1 MHATTWCAFAS
12 PKVSLEVTLPPPPGV
27 GLRCW
32 QPQALAKGCNNDN
45 DSLQV
50 LAFDRQNLKCTL
62 ISEDATFR
70 WGLGRGS
77 TGARAI
83 VCGPADF
90 IRLCV
95 SFAAGCRRVRHCAHQ
110 NTASK
115 TFGHVDST
123 LWKTYLKDITVLTLE
138 QGKPTPTPST

>member
-1 MHATTWCAFAS
+1 MHATTCCAFAS

-32 QPQALAKGCNNDN
+32 QPRHLPRVAIILN
-45 DSLQV
+45 SLQV

-77 TGARAI
+77 TGARTI

-110 NTASK
+110 NTASN
-115 TFGHVDST
+115 TFGHVETSMFDIS
-123 LWKTYLKDITVLTLE
+123 ITVLPVK
-138 QGKPTPTPST
+138 QAP